1 MFVICSSQRT
11 ISANPEPAIGH
22 DNSHALLQLTNI
34 NFLQTTLTNT
44 SSKEKVMAINKM
56 ITKGKCFDL
65 LSSSLNELFKEMY
78 VDQSGE
84 SVCGYWGVTRDW
96 S

>member
-1 MFVICSSQRT
+1 
-11 ISANPEPAIGH
+11 
-22 DNSHALLQLTNI
+22 
-34 NFLQTTLTNT
+34 
-44 SSKEKVMAINKM
+44 MAINKM

-65 LSSSLNELFKEMY
+65 LSNSLNELFKEMY

-84 SVCGYWGVTRDW
+84 SVCGYWGITRDW

>member
-1 MFVICSSQRT
+1 MFVICSSRRT
-11 ISANPEPAIGH
+11 ISANQEPAIAH
-22 DNSHALLQLTNI
+22 DNSYALLQLTNI
-34 NFLQTTLTNT
+34 NFLQTALTNT

-65 LSSSLNELFKEMY
+65 LSSSLNEVFKEMY

-84 SVCGYWGVTRDW
+84 SVCGYWGITRDW

>member
-1 MFVICSSQRT
+1 
-11 ISANPEPAIGH
+11 
-22 DNSHALLQLTNI
+22 
-34 NFLQTTLTNT
+34 
-44 SSKEKVMAINKM
+44 MAINKM

-65 LSSSLNELFKEMY
+65 LSSSLNEVFKEMY

-84 SVCGYWGVTRDW
+84 SVCGYWGITRDW